1 MDKRRLLLIGL
12 ELLACLA
19 VVIAVVTCQM
29 NDYTKIDEWS
39 SALTAEK
46 FDWAEASRGYG
57 VEKESYSLTEEDFE
71 TLAELLHDVTEKNC
85 TRKYPK
91 DSERIDYRL
100 SFSYDGKLWLLHC
113 LSNGMIDINFE
124 DLETAAYY
132 GCEDSQLYLYSPN
145 LYNYILDTIDNKAE

>member
-12 ELLACLA
+12 ALLACLA
-19 VVIAVVTCQM
+19 VVICVVVWQS
-29 NDYTKIDEWS
+29 NDHARIDEWS
-39 SALTAEK
+39 SVLTADG
-46 FDWAEASRGYG
+46 FQWAEASSGYAG
-57 VEKESYSLTEEDFE
+57 EKVSYSLKEEDFE
-71 TLAELLHDVTEKNC
+71 VLAELLHDVTEKNC

-100 SFSYDGKLWLLHC
+100 SFEYEGKLWLFHC

-132 GCEDSQLYLYSPN
+132 GCDDSQLYVYSPN
-145 LYNYILDTIDNKAE
+145 LYNYILDTINNKAE